1 MIQKYIN
8 FDSIFDFWDSMKI
21 AQLIV
26 ILFTTLSIQAQGSIS
41 GNFFPPEEFKW
52 LIAYELTPGG
62 ENYVADTAV
71 KNGSFTIEMPVTA
84 PAGMYRLVYAVPQ
97 DEFYIDVIYD
107 KKEHVK
113 FNFNLEEGLTITNSV
128 ENKWY
133 TEYFAK
139 ITEAQDR
146 LMEYYESGNSAEQD
160 YNNLIH
166 ELRDIQKSYE
176 EKYVETIA
184 HQFIKSNRSYLPTE
198 YESLAAFLKHKKE
211 HHFEYLDLQNHILQA
226 SNFLT
231 DKISNYVFSALP
243 PDIKSKEQLAEEV
256 NKNVKSV
263 TELIKETPKGFQI
276 KTLHQLWKIAS
287 VKSMPVVE
295 DYIFSNYL
303 KELAIANGNQKM
315 VDEIETA
322 SRLRIGAKSP
332 EIFWEVNGK
341 KHTLSTLEQAENYL
355 LIFWSSTCSHCLNE
369 LPLLHKELKKFNT
382 VKVVAVGLED
392 DETNWKKVSAT
403 LPNFNHAISLGKW
416 ESDYAHTFNIQK
428 TPTYF
433 ILDSEKRFVANPET
447 DREVIESLE
456 N

>member
-1 MIQKYIN
+1 
-8 FDSIFDFWDSMKI
+8 MKI

-26 ILFTTLSIQAQGSIS
+26 VLFATLSLQAQGSIS
-41 GNFFPPEEFKW
+41 GNFSPPKEFKW

-107 KKEHVK
+107 KNEHVK
-113 FNFNLEEGLTITNSV
+113 FNFNLEEGLTITNSK

-133 TEYFAK
+133 NEYFAK
-139 ITEAQDR
+139 ITASQDR
-146 LMEYYESGNSAEQD
+146 LMEFYETGNRADQK

-176 EKYVETIA
+176 ESYVETIA

-198 YESLAAFLKHKKE
+198 YEILAAFLKHKKE
-211 HHFEYLDLQNHILQA
+211 HHFDYLDLQNPILQG

-231 DKISNYVFSALP
+231 DKLSNYVFSALP
-243 PDIKSKEQLAEEV
+243 PDIKSQEQLAMEV
-256 NKNVKSV
+256 NKNITKVANI
-263 TELIKETPKGFQI
+263 IKDTPEGFQI

-287 VKSMPVVE
+287 VNTMATVE
-295 DYIFSNYL
+295 DYIFNDHL
-303 KELAIANGNQKM
+303 KKLAVNNGNQKM
-315 VDEIETA
+315 VDEIEA
-322 SRLRIGAKSP
+322 SSRLRIGVVSP
-332 EIFWEVNGK
+332 EITWEVNGE
-341 KHTLSTLEQAENYL
+341 KHSLSTMEKAENYL
-355 LIFWSSTCSHCLNE
+355 LIFWSSTCSHCLSE
-369 LPLLHKELKKFNT
+369 LPALHKELSKLKNI
-382 VKVVAVGLED
+382 KVLAIGLED
-392 DETNWKKVSAT
+392 DETNWKKVSAE
-403 LPNFNHAISLGKW
+403 LPHFNHAIALGKW
-416 ESDYAHTFNIQK
+416 DSDYAATFNIQK

-447 DREVIESLE
+447 DREVVEFLE
-456 N
+456 D